1 MSTEQN
7 NNAFIES
14 VFEIAF
20 GDDAINKEYT
30 QEEVLKKL
38 REFSDQAFNAE
49 ADNVLPRLNDVL
61 TTIENEKEQGGL
73 NSQEIDSLFV
83 DALNGKDQE

>member
-7 NNAFIES
+7 NNSFIEN

-20 GDDAINKEYT
+20 GDNAINKEYT

-38 REFSDQAFNAE
+38 REFSDLAFNAE
-49 ADNVLPRLNDVL
+49 PDNILPRLNDVL

-73 NSQEIDSLFV
+73 NNQEIDSLFV